1 MIEWYFVSALANIV
15 VLMGFVA
22 YYFFKKKP
30 VHGTDI
36 HLGLMWV
43 VISLIPFVNALAMC
57 VGLIVGAIFGFK
69 ALIEG
74 SESYAYKLARAWN
87 KRIEK

>member
-36 HLGLMWV
+36 HMGLMWLV
-43 VISLIPFVNALAMC
+43 LSLIPFVNFLAML
-57 VGLIVGAIFGFK
+57 VVLIVGAIFGFK

>member
-1 MIEWYFVSALANIV
+1 MIEWYFVAALANIV
-15 VLMGFVA
+15 ALMGFVA

-36 HLGLMWV
+36 HMGLVWLV
-43 VISLIPFVNALAMC
+43 LSLIPFVNFLAMWW
-57 VGLIVGAIFGFK
+57 GLIVGTVFGFK
-69 ALIEG
+69 TLVEG

-87 KRIEK
+87 KRI